1 MRFSRFLALGDSFT
15 EGMSDEIIAGQYRG
29 WADRIADVFAAENSD
44 FTYANFA
51 IRGKLLHQVV
61 ADQVPLIFP
70 LITGPETLV
79 SFHAGAN
86 DALRPN
92 YKASIVLP
100 LYAETVRKIAKTGA
114 TILLFTVLEKT
125 SDSKGKTAQMW
136 QERFGEFNRNV
147 RAVAAEVGAI
157 VADANEEGFL
167 SDLRFLA
174 KDRLHLNSEGHYRSA
189 QAILEKLDYPFDL
202 QWRTPLPTA
211 EKKGFYRRS
220 IEWWRWFITFLIPW
234 IWRRLR
240 GVSSGDGRSAKH
252 YRPMKWLNHESSQLP
267 SSVHAPLSKSSD
279 PKSMDLS
286 AYLTDRELSWLSF
299 NERVLELAEDTSVP
313 LLERV
318 RFLSIFSSN
327 LDEFY
332 MVRVATLMR
341 KLETGITAKNS
352 AGFTPQELLKEIA
365 LKTRSLM
372 ERQSTTFV
380 SDILPKLNNNGI
392 EILRWNELE
401 ESEVMYL
408 TNFFEDRIFPVLTPL
423 AVDPSHP
430 FPYIS
435 GLSLN
440 LGVIVQNPERKE
452 QFFAR
457 IKVPPT
463 FSRFIPTD
471 PNKQGRFIPLEE
483 VISHHLSKLFPGMK
497 ILDHYTFRLTRNQD
511 LEFEDEETEDL
522 LSSLEQELLRRRF
535 GPPTR
540 LEIEAGISPDLL
552 SRLQSELEIDPEN
565 ILHVKFPIDLTDL
578 NRIADLDIPE
588 LKFVPYRA
596 KIPAAL
602 ANIDFEENEPFFAA
616 IRTGEILLHHPYE
629 SFTSS
634 VVQFLETAARDPQV
648 LAIKQTLYRT
658 SGDSPIIEALIEAA
672 EAGKQVLAV
681 IEIRARFD
689 EQANVRWARKL
700 EAAGVHVVYG
710 LMGLKTHAKLSLVIR
725 DEPEGLRRYC
735 HVGTGNYNP
744 KTARAYE
751 DFGLLSCDP
760 TLGEDLTKIFNQLSG
775 FAPLSDYSR
784 LLVAPRTLRD
794 GLLEKIDKEIANHK
808 AGKPAGIQLKL
819 NSLLDEAFVEKLYEA
834 SQNGVSVDLLIRG
847 ICALRPGIPGKSEN
861 IRVRSILGRFLEHS
875 RIFHFVNAGDNE
887 YWIGSADLMH
897 RNLDRR
903 VESLVRI
910 AKPDHEKYLQGILDL
925 GLSDSTMSWELTGNT
940 WKKRLGENLANL
952 HETLITRFSNRG

>member
-1 MRFSRFLALGDSFT
+1 MRFSRFIAVGDSFT
-15 EGMSDEIIAGQYRG
+15 EGMSDDIVDGHFRG
-29 WADRIADVFAAENSD
+29 WADRIADVFAHENPD

-61 ADQVPLIFP
+61 TDQVPRALDFV
-70 LITGPETLV
+70 TGPETLI

-86 DALRPN
+86 DVLRPN
-92 YKASIVLP
+92 YKSSQILTM
-100 LYAETVRKIAKTGA
+100 YADTVRKIAKSGA

-125 SDSKGKTAQMW
+125 SDSTGKTAQLW

-174 KDRLHLNSEGHYRSA
+174 TDRLHLNSEGHYRSA
-189 QAILEKLDYPFDL
+189 QAVLEKLDYPFDL

-211 EKKGFYRRS
+211 PKQALYARS
-220 IEWWRWFITFLIPW
+220 IEWWRWFFSFLIPW
-234 IWRRLR
+234 IWRRVR

-252 YRPMKWLNHESSQLP
+252 TQPMAWLNHQSSQSKP
-267 SSVHAPLSKSSD
+267 AVHTALSQPRD
-279 PKSMDLS
+279 PKIMELS

-299 NERVLELAEDTSVP
+299 NERVLELAEDVNVP

-332 MVRVATLMR
+332 MVRVASLMR
-341 KLETGITAKNS
+341 KLETGVTAKNT
-352 AGFTPQELLKEIA
+352 AGFSPIELLRAVSK
-365 LKTRSLM
+365 RSRELV
-372 ERQSTTFV
+372 ERQSAV
-380 SDILPKLNNNGI
+380 LASEILPKLSTHGI
-392 EILRWNELE
+392 EILRWKQLTD
-401 ESEVMYL
+401 SEAMYL
-408 TNFFEDRIFPVLTPL
+408 TNFFEDRVFPVLTPL

-440 LGVIVQNPERKE
+440 LGVIVKNPERE
-452 QFFAR
+452 EEFFAR
-457 IKVPPT
+457 IKVPPS

-471 PNKQGRFIPLEE
+471 ANKPGRFIPLEE
-483 VISHHLSKLFPGMK
+483 LISQHLGKLFPGME
-497 ILDHYTFRLTRNQD
+497 ILNHYSFRLTRNQD

-540 LEIEAGISPDLL
+540 LEIEADIDPELL
-552 SRLQSELEIDPEN
+552 TRLQAELEIDPEN
-565 ILHVKFPIDLTDL
+565 VMHVKFPIDLTGL
-578 NRIADLDIPE
+578 NRIADLDFPE
-588 LKFVPYRA
+588 LKYAPYRSR
-596 KIPAAL
+596 IPAAFAEL
-602 ANIDFEENEPFFAA
+602 DLEENEPFFAA
-616 IRTGEILLHHPYE
+616 IRSGEILLHHPYE

-725 DEPEGLRRYC
+725 DEAEGLRRYC

-744 KTARAYE
+744 KTARMYE
-751 DFGLLSCDP
+751 DFGLLSADP
-760 TLGEDLTKIFNQLSG
+760 VLGEDLTKIFNQLSG
-775 FAPLSDYSR
+775 FAPLSNYSR

-794 GLLEKIDKEIANHK
+794 GLLAKIDHEIENK
-808 AGKPAGIQLKL
+808 RAGKPAGIQLKL
-819 NSLLDEAFVEKLYEA
+819 NSLLDEVFVEKLYEA
-834 SQNGVSVDLLIRG
+834 SESGVPVDLLIRG
-847 ICALRPGIPGKSEN
+847 ICSLRPGIPGKSEN

-910 AKPDHEKYLQGILDL
+910 ARLEHKKYLQEILDL
-925 GLSDSTMSWELTGNT
+925 GLSDSTMSWELAGNT
-940 WKKRLGENLANL
+940 WQKRSGEKLANI
-952 HETLITRFSNRG
+952 HEVLISRFSKRN